1 MQSPAKDRIWT
12 VPNLLSFVRIALVPG
27 IVWSYLNLE
36 DGVLS
41 GILIVVSGLTD
52 IADGIIARK
61 FNLISDLGKALDPI
75 ADKLTQG
82 AVLICLVAV
91 FPRMLLPLI
100 LLVIKELFNG
110 ISGLMVI
117 RKTGNVYGANWH
129 GKAATVLLYA
139 AMLLH
144 VFWRELPGALSD
156 ACVYICSAMIVLSL
170 VGYAVRNIRLMREG
184 VNAKKPR

>member
-1 MQSPAKDRIWT
+1 MQSPVKNRIWT
-12 VPNLLSFVRIALVPG
+12 IPNLLSLVRIALVPC

-36 DGVLS
+36 DGILV
-41 GILIVVSGLTD
+41 GILIVLSGLTD

-61 FNLISDLGKALDPI
+61 FNMISDLGKALDPI

-91 FPRMLLPLI
+91 FPKMLLPLI
-100 LLVIKELFNG
+100 LLCIKELSDG

-117 RKTGNVYGANWH
+117 RKTGNVYGAKWH

-139 AMLLH
+139 TMLLH
-144 VFWRELPGALSD
+144 VFFRNLPEMLSD
-156 ACVYICSAMIVLSL
+156 VSVYLCSVMILISL
-170 VGYAVRNIRLMREG
+170 LLYAVRNTRLMREG
-184 VNAKKPR
+184 VNAKEL